1 MSAFLKE
8 RDNKKITMKLKN
20 LVFLIVI
27 EKQYTVLFFSLE
39 NYFLLM
45 FKCTLEN
52 ITLNNGLW
60 LPNIGI
66 ESILTPINSDF
77 CIQNSHI
84 HT

>member
-52 ITLNNGLW
+52 ITLNNGL
-60 LPNIGI
+60 
-66 ESILTPINSDF
+66 
-77 CIQNSHI
+77 
-84 HT
+84 